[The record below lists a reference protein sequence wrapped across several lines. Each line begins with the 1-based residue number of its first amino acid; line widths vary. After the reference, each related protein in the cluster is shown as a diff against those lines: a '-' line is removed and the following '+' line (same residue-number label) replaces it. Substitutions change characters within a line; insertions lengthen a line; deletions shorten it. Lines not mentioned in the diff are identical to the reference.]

1 MEKYQTFTKNQYFR
15 LLIWRVAGALKKKKK
30 NESTTRG
37 SCLVQGGKR
46 LISTNNFPFSGLH
59 PKLEPISHH

>member
-30 NESTTRG
+30 SLLQEEVVWSR
-37 SCLVQGGKR
+37 VGK
-46 LISTNNFPFSGLH
+46 
-59 PKLEPISHH
+59 ED